1 MSTARSP
8 PRSSDFANSPLFAT
22 TKAGSSSATASSSR
36 KLSGGHARLT
46 HEQALQSL
54 RSFLHSQSS
63 YDVFPVSFRLIVMD
77 SALVVKKAVS
87 SMLQNGVVSAPLWN
101 SRTSSFAV
109 SDIIHLIQYY
119 YQSTSYEGAAADVER
134 FRLESIRDIERVLHV
149 PPPPLL
155 SVHPMRPL
163 FDACRLLIQTHARRL
178 PLIDQDD
185 QTGKEV
191 VLSVLTQ
198 YRVLKFMAVN
208 CRETVY
214 LNEPLRAL
222 GVGTYVTPS
231 ADHPENPFYPLAT
244 ATMQTT
250 VFDVVH
256 MFSELGISAVPI
268 VDAQGKVVNLYETVD
283 VITLV
288 RMGAYHDL
296 DLTIAQAL
304 ARRSADFAG
313 VVTCTPDDSLASV
326 FHLIRMR
333 RIHRLVVVEGGK
345 AKEGE
350 SPEEAAER
358 TQRKGRLLGMI
369 SLSDVLKHIIGNVNI
384 GGGGVGAVPVEA
396 VLAAEAQA
404 RKESTSS

>member
-1 MSTARSP
+1 MSSTARSP
-8 PRSSDFANSPLFAT
+8 PRNSDFANSPLFAT
-22 TKAGSSSATASSSR
+22 ARAGSSAAAKQPSAASSPSVTASSSR
-36 KLSGGHARLT
+36 KVSGGHARLT

-87 SMLQNGVVSAPLWN
+87 SMLQNGMF
-101 SRTSSFAV
+101 TV

-119 YQSTSYEGAAADVER
+119 YQSTSYE
-134 FRLESIRDIERVLHV
+134 
-149 PPPPLL
+149 
-155 SVHPMRPL
+155 VHPMRPL

-304 ARRSADFAG
+304 ARRSTDFAG

-345 AKEGE
+345 PKEGE

-358 TQRKGRLLGMI
+358 TQRKGQLLGMI